1 MKQKSLVPPK
11 FAIAAASFLYD
22 PNLPDH
28 LYRTYARIVGLAW
41 QKEEESGRSYEK
53 TPALTIYELAVI
65 CNLSVRNMWR
75 HIRDLGER
83 GLLAWE
89 EKKGVQT
96 RMVFFPVWP
105 GNVTGVQDLFES
117 ADEPASVTPTGQ
129 VSLVPEAASE
139 THKVLAEF
147 GVNILEPLARQ
158 VAALPHVTPDLVRA
172 WGDNLLKRPGIHNLP
187 GLLLHILQRHTEP
200 PPPAAAP
207 THSGPTPQAPLPDPA
222 TVAGNNGSGDG
233 DEHALSGEDGLA
245 EVLPDDLAQTLRDLG
260 WSGDDAWTEVCRV
273 AARDPDFVWAW
284 VRYVEAHPRLG
295 AGFLRTQLRGSTWP
309 AEKKDGAARERERQ
323 WQEWQRQEDEDQL
336 PQVALSPAEE
346 AMARYNIAPATMTAW
361 KKAQE
366 ELALQMTRATFDTWL
381 RSALLLSVDDGRATL
396 GVRHA
401 YAADWLKNRLDR
413 VIKNTLGR
421 HLDRPVEELEI
432 VLLQEGEGERAQ

>member
-89 EKKGVQT
+89 EQKGVQT

-129 VSLVPEAASE
+129 VSLVPEVASE

-200 PPPAAAP
+200 PSPAAP
-207 THSGPTPQAPLPDPA
+207 TCSAPAPQAPLPDPA
-222 TVAGNNGSGDG
+222 TVAGNNGSGDV

-245 EVLPDDLAQTLRDLG
+245 EVLPDDLAQALRDLG

-284 VRYVEAHPRLG
+284 VWYVEAHPRLG

-323 WQEWQRQEDEDQL
+323 WQEWQGQEDEDQL
-336 PQVALSPAEE
+336 PQAAISPAEE
-346 AMARYNIAPATMTAW
+346 AMARYNIAPETMAAW

-381 RSALLLSVDDGRATL
+381 RGALLLSVEDSRATL
-396 GVRHA
+396 GVRHI

>member
-22 PNLPDH
+22 PDLPDH

-41 QKEEESGRSYEK
+41 QKEEETERSYEK
-53 TPALTIYELAVI
+53 TPALTVYELAVI

-75 HIRDLGER
+75 HIGELGER

-89 EKKGVQT
+89 EEKGVQK
-96 RMVFFPVWP
+96 RMIFFPVWP
-105 GNVTGVQDLFES
+105 GNVTSVKEFFES
-117 ADEPASVTPTGQ
+117 ADEPASAVPAGQ
-129 VSLVPEAASE
+129 VPLAPEVANE
-139 THKVLAEF
+139 THKALAEF

-158 VAALPHVTPDLVRA
+158 VAALPHVTSDLVRA

-200 PPPAAAP
+200 PPPPAAP
-207 THSGPTPQAPLPDPA
+207 TRSGPAPQAPLPDPV
-222 TVAGNNGSGDG
+222 TTAGNNGSGDV
-233 DEHALSGEDGLA
+233 DERALSGTAELA
-245 EVLPDDLAQTLRDLG
+245 DALPDDLARALKDLG
-260 WSGDDAWTEVCRV
+260 WSGDDAWTEVRGV

-295 AGFLRTQLRGSTWP
+295 AGFLRTQLRGSSWP

-323 WQEWQRQEDEDQL
+323 WQEWQRQEDEGEL
-336 PQVALSPAEE
+336 MEAVLSPTEK
-346 AMARYNIAPATMTAW
+346 AMARYNIAPETMAAW
-361 KKAQE
+361 KKAQD
-366 ELALQMTRATFDTWL
+366 ELALQMTKATFDTWL

-432 VLLQEGEGERAQ
+432 VLLQEGEGERTQ